1 MSTEGVALGP
11 QARSRS
17 IGSWGM
23 VMLIT
28 TEAMIF
34 AALLSAYFFVRANS
48 PEWPEGGIAPPKLW
62 PIALF
67 TVVLLASSLPL
78 LWGEAAIRR
87 NRVGQLRVALAV
99 SWLLGAA
106 FVVNQVIEFHTLEFS
121 AKDNAYASLFVVI
134 TGLHGLH
141 LVAGLLMSLV
151 VQIKASIGWFDAGRH
166 QTVTLFS
173 MYWHFVD
180 AVWIFVFASLYL
192 TAHIR

>member
-1 MSTEGVALGP
+1 VSTEGVALGP